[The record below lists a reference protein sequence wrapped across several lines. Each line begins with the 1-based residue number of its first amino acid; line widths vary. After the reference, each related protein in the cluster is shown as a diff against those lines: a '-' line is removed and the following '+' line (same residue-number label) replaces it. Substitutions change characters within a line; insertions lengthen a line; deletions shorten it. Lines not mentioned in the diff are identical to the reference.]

1 VPFIL
6 LPLLNASYLAIGT
19 AQQLVKQTGD
29 LPIPIHL
36 RNAPTK
42 LMKELGYGEEY
53 KYSHDFANNF
63 ADQEFLPD
71 VVKHRVLRSR
81 K

>member
-6 LPLLNASYLAIGT
+6 PSPKSNVLFSHWH

-71 VVKHRVLRSR
+71 VVTPRSTFP

>member
-1 VPFIL
+1 
-6 LPLLNASYLAIGT
+6 
-19 AQQLVKQTGD
+19 
-29 LPIPIHL
+29 
-36 RNAPTK
+36 
-42 LMKELGYGEEY
+42 MKELGYGEEY

-71 VVKHRVLRSR
+71 AVKTPRSTFP

>member
-6 LPLLNASYLAIGT
+6 LPPSNASYLAIGT

-53 KYSHDFANNF
+53 KYPMILPTTLLTKNF
-63 ADQEFLPD
+63 YLMQS
-71 VVKHRVLRSR
+71 KHRVLRSR